1 MKKIILALMVISSTA
16 MAQTKTT
23 KDLATTY
30 STRTFF
36 LYNNTLR
43 MINQSGNKEF
53 DELIKDIE
61 KMKIVWVNK
70 TEKNFGADQYKK
82 LISSYK
88 SEKFEEIMASKFE
101 GKSFNAYIKEVAG
114 DTKGIIVTVD
124 DTENVY
130 VLDIVGKVALNKIT
144 SLFSTLDESSDIG
157 AKIKGMMNKEE
168 NKKENKNNEEN
179 KKQP

>member
-23 KDLATTY
+23 NDFASAY
-30 STRTFF
+30 SSRTFF

-43 MINQSGNKEF
+43 MLNQAGDPSF

-70 TEKNFGADQYKK
+70 TEKKFGADQYKK
-82 LISSYK
+82 LIGAYK

-114 DTKGIIVTVD
+114 DTKGIVVTVD
-124 DTENVY
+124 DAENVY

-144 SLFSTLDESSDIG
+144 SLFTTLNDSSDIG
-157 AKIKGMMNKEE
+157 AKIKNMMTKEE
-168 NKKENKNNEEN
+168 KKEEKKKEN
-179 KKQP
+179 